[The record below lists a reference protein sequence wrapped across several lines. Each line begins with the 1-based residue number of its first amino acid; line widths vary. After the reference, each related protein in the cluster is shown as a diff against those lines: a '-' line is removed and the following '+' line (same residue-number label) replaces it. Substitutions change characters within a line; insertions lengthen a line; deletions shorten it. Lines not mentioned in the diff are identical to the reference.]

1 MSATTQ
7 TLCTVTFLLASTLTS
22 ATSAKCPWWLKWN
35 ASPSARP
42 SAGIALPQ
50 PDRSATAL
58 MTFAARPVWN
68 RPPNGSGRERRG
80 SPMSSTRKST

>member
-22 ATSAKCPWWLKWN
+22 ATSAKWPWWLKWN

-42 SAGIALPQ
+42 AGIVLAPARPLGDGFDHVDGAARVQ
-50 PDRSATAL
+50 PAAERTGATSR
-58 MTFAARPVWN
+58 AARP
-68 RPPNGSGRERRG
+68 
-80 SPMSSTRKST
+80 